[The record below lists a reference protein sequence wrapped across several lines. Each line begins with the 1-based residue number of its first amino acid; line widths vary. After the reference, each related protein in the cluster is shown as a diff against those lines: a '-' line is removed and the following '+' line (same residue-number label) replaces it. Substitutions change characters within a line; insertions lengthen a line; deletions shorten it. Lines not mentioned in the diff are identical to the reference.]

1 MPDSRVLNKGD
12 ILFTQGENPT
22 RFFIM
27 QDGEVEVLSAPE
39 EFMGLDGELIADKS
53 VRVCTIKGKAMLVG
67 FSGLLTSPYT
77 NTLRALAPTQIVE
90 YPIAQGGYKGVAQ
103 RDVNGAMNMLRQL
116 FNNYMI
122 AQNSMK
128 KVAALYVKLCQ
139 IDDNMLLLF
148 NSLSP
153 GSGSDNLNR
162 KSDDLYS
169 VFSFGKGKVPENI
182 TIDFIIEER
191 GSLLKKNYSEGIN
204 AEVLG
209 ADYMDV
215 IKRLLKLEPQL
226 LSEVFKGDPE
236 LPVSIFISLVKA
248 LRTLL
253 LSTHNVIEKF
263 NRKSKSMFEVQ
274 DGWSFFLASQGG
286 IEAWSSTGRLSA
298 DFFSKLQQVLSR
310 IDAMS
315 VEVAGKSLKVY
326 AGFAGV
332 SAALEKSDKSSAP
345 QKTEIEEASAEK
357 ESGAISATPVI
368 STGLQKSIYQ
378 IFEFSMVEKEFQN
391 RLLKLLNDFKNL
403 KNPLSSESEE
413 RKVRRHITQMY
424 WDLYKQVFVRTKIE
438 SSIPRPVKLM
448 LTFGFLDD
456 ELLTPEQLSDLN
468 DLGRIRERE
477 SKAPIYHEYEF
488 LSKIYAGAEEP
499 SITEMGLNYE
509 AFLREQEKYQ
519 KKGKPGEG
527 RGDRGS
533 EDENLNKTLHEIQQR
548 LASAS
553 AVCSGS
559 TATAFPILYSELVR
573 GNMRNLYQS
582 KDKVDSL
589 IKKLADIDFSLFWRE
604 TVLKLDS
611 AREIIKEEILPYF
624 VLLPICGSKTFLWQ
638 ELSGNSK
645 RSMGRIMVPILF
657 TGDIERSMMHTFACF
672 RWELNRSIKGAMW
685 ADPIE
690 GGLSGEYFDYVNTFK
705 KNSKL
710 SPEMKEKIALRFK
723 SLRTNR
729 DRFADDYMLW
739 VEYEREGIMKL
750 NTVVREMFFKHV
762 PFKREIRDQL
772 ENMPAFNK
780 SANRYRNVQ
789 NREIVSYENR
799 FKKYL
804 DATGSYPGPIE
815 KYMNFLKM

>member
-1 MPDSRVLNKGD
+1 MPESRILKNGD

-53 VRVCTIKGKAMLVG
+53 VRVFTIKGRAMLIG

-77 NTLRALAPTQIVE
+77 NTVRAIADTQIVE

-103 RDVNGAMNMLRQL
+103 RDISSAMNMLRQL
-116 FNNYMI
+116 FNNYSI
-122 AQNSMK
+122 AQTAMK
-128 KVAALYVKLCQ
+128 KASGLYVRLCQ
-139 IDDNMLLLF
+139 VDDNILLLF

-153 GSGSDNLNR
+153 GSGSDNLNK

-169 VFSFGKGKVPENI
+169 VFTFAKGKVPENI
-182 TIDFIIEER
+182 TIDFVIEDK
-191 GSLLKKNYSEGIN
+191 GSLLKKNYAEGLNSET
-204 AEVLG
+204 LG
-209 ADYMDV
+209 ADYMEV
-215 IKRLLKLEPQL
+215 IRRLLKLDTQL
-226 LSEVFKGDPE
+226 LSEVFKADPD
-236 LPVSIFISLVKA
+236 LPVSVFTSLVKA
-248 LRTLL
+248 MRVLL
-253 LSTHNVIEKF
+253 LGIHNVSEKF
-263 NRKSKSMFEVQ
+263 NRRSKSIFEVN
-274 DGWSFFLASQGG
+274 DGWVSFLSKGG
-286 IEAWSSTGRLSA
+286 VDNWNSTGRISP
-298 DFFSKLQQVLSR
+298 DFYGKLQQVFLK
-310 IDAMS
+310 IDSMAS
-315 VEVAGKSLKVY
+315 EVAGKSLKGY
-326 AGFAGV
+326 PGFLQIC
-332 SAALEKSDKSSAP
+332 SSLEKSVKAPAP
-345 QKTEIEEASAEK
+345 QKTETVEPGTDS

-391 RLLKLLNDFKNL
+391 KLLKLLNDFKNL
-403 KNPLSSESEE
+403 KNPLSSESDE

-448 LTFGFLDD
+448 LTFGFLDE

-468 DLGRIRERE
+468 DLGRIRERDA
-477 SKAPIYHEYEF
+477 KAPVFLEYEF
-488 LSKIYAGAEEP
+488 LSKIYTGAEEP

-527 RGDRGS
+527 RSDKGS
-533 EDENLNKTLHEIQQR
+533 DDENLNKTLHEIQQR
-548 LASAS
+548 LASSS

-559 TATAFPILYSELVR
+559 TATAFPVLFSEMIR
-573 GNMRNLYQS
+573 GNLRAMYQS
-582 KDKVDSL
+582 KDKVDAL
-589 IKKLADIDFSLFWRE
+589 IKKLSDIDFSLFWRE

-611 AREIIKEEILPYF
+611 AREIIKEEIHPYF
-624 VLLPICGSKTFLWQ
+624 ILLPICGSKTFLWQ

-657 TGDIERSMMHTFACF
+657 SGDIEKSMMHTFACF

-739 VEYEREGIMKL
+739 IEYEREGIMKL
-750 NTVVREMFFKHV
+750 NAVVREMFFKHI

-804 DATGSYPGPIE
+804 DANGSYPGPIE

>member
-1 MPDSRVLNKGD
+1 
-12 ILFTQGENPT
+12 
-22 RFFIM
+22 M

-39 EFMGLDGELIADKS
+39 EFMGLDSDLIADKS
-53 VRVCTIKGKAMLVG
+53 VRIFTIKGRSMLVG

-77 NTLRALAPTQIVE
+77 HTIRAISDTQVVE

-103 RDVNGAMNMLRQL
+103 KDINSAMNMLRQL

-122 AQNSMK
+122 AQAAMK
-128 KVAALYVKLCQ
+128 KVAGLYVRLSQ
-139 IDDNMLLLF
+139 VDDNMLLLF
-148 NSLSP
+148 NALSP
-153 GSGSDNLNR
+153 GSGSDNLNK

-169 VFSFGKGKVPENI
+169 VFTFAKGRVPDKV
-182 TIDFIIEER
+182 TIDFVIEDK
-191 GSLLKKNYSEGIN
+191 GNLLKKNYAEGIN
-204 AEVLG
+204 TDTLG

-215 IKRLLKLEPQL
+215 IKRLLKLDTQL
-226 LSEVFKGDPE
+226 LGEVFKADPE
-236 LPVSIFISLVKA
+236 LPVSVFTSLVKA
-248 LRTLL
+248 LRVLL
-253 LSTHNVIEKF
+253 MGIHNVVEKF
-263 NRKSKSMFEVQ
+263 NRKSKSIFEVK
-274 DGWSFFLASQGG
+274 DGWISFLVQGG
-286 IEAWSSTGRLSA
+286 LDSWSTTERVA
-298 DFFSKLQQVLSR
+298 PDFYSKLQQVLLK
-310 IDAMS
+310 IDSMTD
-315 VEVAGKSLKVY
+315 EVTGKNFKEFP
-326 AGFAGV
+326 GFAQIC
-332 SAALEKSDKSSAP
+332 SALEKSGKAPAP
-345 QKTEIEEASAEK
+345 QKADIEAVTADNEG
-357 ESGAISATPVI
+357 GAIAATPVI

-391 RLLKLLNDFKNL
+391 KMLKLLNDFKNM
-403 KNPLSSESEE
+403 KNPLRSESEE

-468 DLGRIRERE
+468 DLGRIRERDA
-477 SKAPIYHEYEF
+477 KAPVFLEYEF
-488 LSKIYAGAEEP
+488 LSKIYTGAEEP

-527 RGDRGS
+527 KGDRVS
-533 EDENLNKTLHEIQQR
+533 DDENLNKTLHEIQQR

-559 TATAFPILYSELVR
+559 TATAFPVLYSEMIR
-573 GNMRNLYQS
+573 GNLRGMYQS
-582 KDKVDSL
+582 KDRVDAL
-589 IKKLADIDFSLFWRE
+589 IKKLSDIDFSLFWRE

-624 VLLPICGSKTFLWQ
+624 ILLPICGSKTFLWQ

-657 TGDIERSMMHTFACF
+657 SGDIEKSMMHTFACF

-739 VEYEREGIMKL
+739 IEYEREGIMKM
-750 NTVVREMFFKHV
+750 NAVVREMFFKHI

-804 DATGSYPGPIE
+804 DANGSYPGPIE

>member
-1 MPDSRVLNKGD
+1 MPESRILKKGD

-22 RFFIM
+22 RFYIM

-53 VRVCTIKGKAMLVG
+53 VRVCTIKGRSMIIG
-67 FSGLLTSPYT
+67 FSGLLTSPYS
-77 NTLRALAPTQIVE
+77 NTVRAMTDTQVVE

-103 RDVNGAMNMLRQL
+103 RDINSAINMLRQL

-122 AQNSMK
+122 AQASMK
-128 KVAALYVKLCQ
+128 KAAGLYMRLCQ
-139 IDDNMLLLF
+139 VDDNVLLLF
-148 NSLSP
+148 NALSP
-153 GSGSDNLNR
+153 NTGSDNLNK

-169 VFSFGKGKVPENI
+169 VFTFAKGKVPD
-182 TIDFIIEER
+182 TVGIDFIIEDK
-191 GSLLKKNYSEGIN
+191 GKLLKKNYAEGIN
-204 AEVLG
+204 TETLG

-215 IKRLLKLEPQL
+215 IRRLLKLDVQL
-226 LSEVFKGDPE
+226 LSEIFRADPD
-236 LPVSIFISLVKA
+236 LPVSVFTSIVKA
-248 LRTLL
+248 FRVLL
-253 LSTHNVIEKF
+253 LGIHNVMEKF
-263 NRKSKSMFEVQ
+263 NRKSKSIFEVK
-274 DGWSFFLASQGG
+274 DGWISFLAQGG
-286 IEAWSSTGRLSA
+286 IDSWSSTGRIA
-298 DFFSKLQQVLSR
+298 PDFYSKFQQVFLK
-310 IDAMS
+310 IDAMTA
-315 VEVAGKSLKVY
+315 EVTGKSLKVFP
-326 AGFAGV
+326 GFADLC
-332 SAALEKSDKSSAP
+332 SMLEKSGKTPAP
-345 QKTEIEEASAEK
+345 RETGDGETAAEN
-357 ESGAISATPVI
+357 EGGAIEATPVI

-391 RLLKLLNDFKNL
+391 KLLKLLNDFKNL

-468 DLGRIRERE
+468 DLGRVRERDA
-477 SKAPIYHEYEF
+477 KAPVVLEYEF

-519 KKGKPGEG
+519 KRGKAGEEKREKGS
-527 RGDRGS
+527 D
-533 EDENLNKTLHEIQQR
+533 DENLNKTLHEIQQR
-548 LASAS
+548 LASSS

-559 TATAFPILYSELVR
+559 TATAFPVLFSEMIR
-573 GNMRNLYQS
+573 GNLRNMYQS
-582 KDKVDSL
+582 KDKVDAL
-589 IKKLADIDFSLFWRE
+589 IKKLSDIDFSLFWRE

-624 VLLPICGSKTFLWQ
+624 ILLPICGSKTFLWQ

-645 RSMGRIMVPILF
+645 RSMGRIMIPILF
-657 TGDIERSMMHTFACF
+657 SGDIEKSLMHTFACF

-739 VEYEREGIMKL
+739 IEYEREGIMKL
-750 NTVVREMFFKHV
+750 NAVVREMFFKHI

-804 DATGSYPGPIE
+804 DGNGSYPGPIE
-815 KYMNFLKM
+815 KYMDFLKM